1 MNNGLKTESS
11 LEHPENA
18 HRSERNRP
26 TLWSQKRVGGGGG
39 SDVSFVV
46 FQLAA
51 LGLVIKLMK
60 KWIRLRVKKG
70 EREHG
75 VASWRLAGDADR
87 RVGWWVTVGTELLGQ
102 SS

>member
-1 MNNGLKTESS
+1 MLTGAKGTD
-11 LEHPENA
+11 PPFG
-18 HRSERNRP
+18 HRR
-26 TLWSQKRVGGGGG
+26 GGG

-70 EREHG
+70 ERAWRRAE
-75 VASWRLAGDADR
+75 ASGR
-87 RVGWWVTVGTELLGQ
+87 
-102 SS
+102 

>member
-1 MNNGLKTESS
+1 MLTGAKGTD
-11 LEHPENA
+11 PPFG
-18 HRSERNRP
+18 HRRGWE
-26 TLWSQKRVGGGGG
+26 GGV

-75 VASWRLAGDADR
+75 VAPWRLAADADR
-87 RVGWWVTVGTELLGQ
+87 RVGWWVTVGIELLGQ

>member
-1 MNNGLKTESS
+1 MLTGAKGTD
-11 LEHPENA
+11 PPFG
-18 HRSERNRP
+18 HRM
-26 TLWSQKRVGGGGG
+26 GGGG

-70 EREHG
+70 ERAWRRA
-75 VASWRLAGDADR
+75 VASGR
-87 RVGWWVTVGTELLGQ
+87 
-102 SS
+102 